1 MKKSLITSVAA
12 LALGLSA
19 FAETNMV
26 TKLKNGQLIKYSV
39 EEIEEVFFE
48 DYVDESD
55 TPLKFTILT
64 DSTAAVAEDLA
75 YVSLTDVVTIPS
87 NVKIDGK
94 IYNVVSI
101 EDYTFSG
108 CKDITGIILPNSIT
122 KFGESAFADCEKL
135 THIEIPEGVTYIN
148 VGAFENCTSLTS
160 VKLPS
165 TVSSIGNYA
174 FRGCK
179 SLSSIELP
187 SNVLNIGEGAFFR
200 NEALVT
206 IKIPSSVT
214 TIRDNAFTFCTA
226 MTSIEVASDNQNY
239 ASVAGVLYNKD
250 KSILV
255 KCPAKLSG
263 SFAVPSTVTTISS
276 SAFDGCEGL
285 TSVEIPSSV
294 TTIMKYA
301 FRNCTNLDITID
313 NSESNVTVQLDAFKE
328 CKSVTWKK

>member
-1 MKKSLITSVAA
+1 MP
-12 LALGLSA
+12 
-19 FAETNMV
+19 E
-26 TKLKNGQLIKYSV
+26 
-39 EEIEEVFFE
+39 
-48 DYVDESD
+48 
-55 TPLKFTILT
+55 
-64 DSTAAVAEDLA
+64 
-75 YVSLTDVVTIPS
+75 SLTEI
-87 NVKIDGK
+87 
-94 IYNVVSI
+94 
-101 EDYTFSG
+101 
-108 CKDITGIILPNSIT
+108 
-122 KFGESAFADCEKL
+122 GE
-135 THIEIPEGVTYIN
+135 
-148 VGAFENCTSLTS
+148 GALENCNNLSKIHLPKNLT
-160 VKLPS
+160 
-165 TVSSIGNYA
+165 SIGNYA

-179 SLSSIELP
+179 SLSSIEMP

-239 ASVAGVLYNKD
+239 ASVDGVLYNKD